1 VCKGLIRFF
10 SILGIHLIPLIMPAY
25 RFPTVILT
33 CALFSCTNLSP
44 DKAPSWTHFRGNGLN
59 GISTEKGI
67 PITWNDST
75 NIAWKTVIQGKGWSS
90 PVVYGN
96 QVWLTTSTRNGKEL
110 RAICA
115 DFSTGE
121 IIHNRL
127 LFAPDSLYPKHS
139 INTYATPTPAIEDG
153 FVYLHF
159 GRYGTACLETETGN
173 KVWERTDMQCEHIQG
188 PGSSLLLYK
197 DKLIV
202 HMEGSDIQYIVAL
215 DKQTGETI
223 WRTERPGELYDKLE
237 PIGKKAYIT
246 PIIIKV
252 NGRDLMISNGSAAC
266 IAYDPETGKEVWRI
280 VQGEDST
287 IAMPTQG
294 DGIVHFYV
302 SFETNH
308 EGEKF
313 AELLAV
319 DPRGEGDIAET
330 HVLWRIT
337 TPILQLLT
345 PLVLN
350 GLLYTIDSQGMMYC
364 LDAATGKTVWSK
376 KMKGK
381 FHSSPVYADGHMY
394 FSSIRGDTYVIRAGR
409 EMDFI
414 AENSLDGEI
423 WATPA
428 VTGGAIIMRT
438 SKYLYKIKNP

>member
-1 VCKGLIRFF
+1 MVL
-10 SILGIHLIPLIMPAY
+10 
-25 RFPTVILT
+25 
-33 CALFSCTNLSP
+33 
-44 DKAPSWTHFRGNGLN
+44 
-59 GISTEKGI
+59 
-67 PITWNDST
+67 
-75 NIAWKTVIQGKGWSS
+75 
-90 PVVYGN
+90 GN
-96 QVWLTTSTRNGKEL
+96 QVWLTTSTQNGKEL
-110 RAICA
+110 RAICV
-115 DFSTGE
+115 DFNTGV
-121 IIHNRL
+121 IIHNRA
-127 LFAPDSLYPKHS
+127 LFTPDSLHRKHS
-139 INTYATPTPAIEDG
+139 INTYATPTPAIENG

-159 GRYGTACLETETGN
+159 GRYGTACLETETGST
-173 KVWERTDMQCEHIQG
+173 VWERTDMQCEHIQG

-202 HMEGSDIQYIVAL
+202 HMEGSDIQYILAL

-223 WRTERPGELYDKLE
+223 WRTERPRELYDKLE
-237 PIGKKAYIT
+237 PIGKKAYVT

-294 DGIVHFYV
+294 DGIIYFYV

-313 AELLAV
+313 AELMAV
-319 DPRGEGDIAET
+319 DPRGEGDIGET

-345 PLVLN
+345 PLVLD
-350 GLLYTIDSQGMMYC
+350 GLLYTIDSKGMMYC

-381 FHSSPVYADGHMY
+381 FHSSPVYADGYVY
-394 FSSIRGDTYVIRAGR
+394 FSSIRGDTYVIRDGR